1 MKTKTVQLLNEGGNV
16 EIDGIAA
23 QRLDLNK
30 ISRSKVV
37 AEIDKAL
44 KIINSTF
51 NKMYG
56 VPLWSPE
63 LINNKEFLSGSAFH
77 FFNVKI
83 PDDQFT
89 KVKSSVGDIDTM
101 VDKDLAE
108 KAKDFLTKATGKQFG
123 PAKLVG
129 FKPSPGQDT
138 LISLWQFN
146 DPPVAVQVDMELVDY
161 DKGSPTEWSK
171 FSHSSAWED
180 LSAGIKGVFHKY
192 LLRSLTHKDAKDR
205 YIQMKTK
212 LKKVNASDLAFAV
225 TGGVREK
232 FEPVIDPK
240 TKKPAV
246 ADDGLGIY
254 KEIPAS
260 EGNYTTDIKGMFT
273 LLVGRKPAKGEEKY
287 LGSFVGVLA
296 LINKYFTQE
305 DKNKISSAFMALLFS
320 PAAQQLYKGDPA
332 NDKREKEIAFTKL
345 VEILKVP
352 VDKNELAKTL
362 ADYYSRYKAES
373 INEADAP
380 DYKRQGIKHIYN
392 PGSTVEMK
400 DADFLAFVDSIAKN
414 GGTLDNIPVTLK
426 VDGAGIRFGKDQSGK
441 PFFMTSRVTTPIYA
455 DQVGMFEKYSRDNNG
470 NEEQIARA
478 EKYDQALSMIVNS
491 DFIKVL
497 PKDTI
502 VQAEMMYNAMAEKTN
517 NGLKFVNIS
526 YDPKKLGKQMTLVPI
541 IASTYSTGEALPNTI
556 IQKIISKST
565 PQIKIIGTELEHSD
579 IDVKNIVEPIV
590 KMDNALRTALSS
602 KKKNDAN
609 KAKAKEILSQARKAI
624 SDAIINSANIKGK
637 DKLGDTIEGL
647 VIAMPNGQL
656 AKVTSTE
663 MKGAMAAK
671 AVKKAPTTG
680 GNRTKAAVVTAGSFV
695 GHVGHQKVVDE
706 VIKAAQRLGG
716 DPYVYISSKV
726 GPDDPIPPEVKVATW
741 KKLYPQYAD
750 IFKLIVS
757 PDGVTVPSPVKKIEK
772 ELVLPVDSP
781 YKKIVLMVGTDRYE
795 GFKKWMDTL
804 EKRMKDPVALAKY
817 GGTQDQVSFDTIAIP
832 RGAAMGGIDASFTQ
846 LRDVL
851 KDPNLNLAQKLEA
864 WKQGFGNKLDN
875 DWVKKLMMLTAKG
888 MGIKLDEVAK
898 ITLSNDPTDLGAYI
912 RDSGKEEPTTI
923 IPVHKIIVFEPDDLH
938 AQKPNFEAN
947 MKKLLAALKKG
958 DKLPPILVRR
968 VHNGYQVLDGHHRL
982 KAYKHVGLKSI
993 PARIVDPANIKMKEA
1008 KKSPWDKMVA
1018 AVPKLKG
1025 SEERSQAAIA
1035 GIKKANKDY
1044 QDIIDREKVN
1054 EKVTAKTDKYYIN
1067 FDFADGP
1074 VYLTKHLLERLAL
1087 RELKQ
1092 KDMLDIL
1099 TSAKKIVGDRITN
1112 LSNVDFVIK
1121 RKDGLGYGIKKILQP
1136 DDSYKYV
1143 IATAHDEKNYG
1154 KYQTR
1159 YFVES
1164 DDLNIKFHDTLNPKL
1179 FDSSNRMSPVVRE
1192 KLLQIA
1198 EDFKQSLGIE
1208 IPNLVDITVSGSN
1221 AAYSYTPMS
1230 DIDLHLVVDLPD
1242 ADNDQTYREL
1252 FDAKKFQYNEQHDY
1266 KIKGFDVELY
1276 VQNANEEHISQ
1287 GIYSVMNNSWV
1298 KEPQAITAEYDEV
1311 STRAKY
1317 EQIKYLIQKALF
1329 AKDYDLASRLRQT
1342 IKKYRQVGLQTT
1354 GEFGPENL
1362 AFKALRSN
1370 GYIKKLYDLLND
1382 LRDREFSLE
1391 SSEQR
1396 LTEID
1401 MSPGALKK
1409 FSASNIAKS
1418 TSVGFEFEMIVPNMV
1433 DPYNVDYSEPDY
1445 DYDGYVES
1453 NTVGALQRDL
1463 INFFRDTAT
1472 TRQVERAVEEFSDK
1486 LNDYIHDQ
1494 FVDWLADNQDQMY
1507 EMYRDWTNLET
1518 DEEIKASIDDG
1529 DADYDKIIEKMSDQH
1544 NSEWNDLDGA
1554 LEYHGLQMY
1563 SDWSREYDL
1572 DWPHYTEGGSG
1583 EIDDDALREVA
1594 QEIKNAVGMPVKSA
1608 AGYHAF
1614 KSNREPG
1621 VWYLETDSSINASES
1636 DNEGGLELVSPPLPL
1651 EQALEK
1657 LDQVLTWMQGHGAYT
1672 DSSTGFHMGV
1682 SIPEMENVD
1691 YIKLILFLGDKY
1703 VLDEFGRLGNSY
1715 TRSALSKMEVGNAPY
1730 VMKNMPGIF
1739 DALRGGLEKAALKM
1753 LAASLVPR
1761 NDKYTSVNIKDQYVE
1776 FRSAGGNYLEA
1787 IEKIKNTLL
1796 RYVRVMAIAAD
1807 PNDAKQEYAKK
1818 LYKLLASAAANEKD
1832 LDVIKWFT
1840 MYSSGNIAKAELV
1853 ARLKQAQA
1861 KRKVLKVLDTSWT
1874 LIGMYDRPI
1883 TVIQA
1888 KTEEEAWAKGR
1899 EWEKS
1904 NPVNGGLRG
1913 IRQSTEDDIKQLTAA
1928 SNSEPAGPW
1937 QRWIVYGTGDD
1948 GRNVRLTAVSAR
1960 DRQEASRLAFRWG
1973 RDNNRVVTGLNPEDE
1988 DLVDIAN
1995 IYHRNESKEI
2005 VTELANKPY
2014 PYKADWDRD
2023 ETTAYFTTDAGIDY
2037 RVSIGVED
2045 EDFLYRANIVFYGK
2059 EGSEKIT
2066 NTGDA
2071 FRVLATVVQ
2080 IVKTYLAKYKGIK
2093 EIEFAA
2099 ELSEPSRVKLY
2110 NAFGK
2115 MLPKFI
2121 LDFKFKE
2128 ISHMRGADFYYYE
2141 RIKKPTTFKEYV
2153 EESARPFVWQK
2164 DEPKKEFTDMQ
2175 LACILGGQEYTGEI
2189 D

>member
-1 MKTKTVQLLNEGGNV
+1 MINKVILNEGGNV

-37 AEIDKAL
+37 AEIDAAL

-56 VPLWSPE
+56 VPLWNPK
-63 LINNKEFLSGSAFH
+63 LIANKEFLSGSAFH
-77 FFNVKI
+77 FFNLQI

-89 KVKSSVGDIDTM
+89 KIKSSVGDIDTM
-101 VDKDLAE
+101 VDKELAE

-123 PAKLVG
+123 PAKLIG
-129 FKPSPGQDT
+129 FKPNPGQDT

-161 DKGSPTEWSK
+161 DKGSPTDWSK

-180 LSAGIKGVFHKY
+180 LSVGVKGVFHKF

-232 FEPVIDPK
+232 FAPVIDPK

-246 ADDGLGIY
+246 ADDGIGIY

-260 EGNYTTDIKGMFT
+260 ESNYVNDIKGMFT
-273 LLVGRKPAKGEEKY
+273 LLIGRKPAKGEEKY
-287 LGSFVGVLA
+287 LGSFVGLLE

-305 DKNKISSAFMALLFS
+305 DKIKITSAFTALLFS

-332 NDKREKEIAFTKL
+332 TDKREKEIALNKL
-345 VEILKVP
+345 IEVLKVP

-362 ADYYSRYKAES
+362 ADYYGKYKAES
-373 INEADAP
+373 ITEADAP

-400 DADFLAFVDSIAKN
+400 DADFLAFVDAIAKN
-414 GGTLDNIPVTLK
+414 GGTLDNIPITLK

-441 PFFMTSRVTTPIYA
+441 PFFMTSRVTNPIYA
-455 DQVGMFEKYSRDNNG
+455 ENIGMFEKYARDNNG

-478 EKYDQALSMIVNS
+478 EKYDQALSLIVNS

-517 NGLKFVNIS
+517 QGLKFVNIS
-526 YDPKKLGKQMTLVPI
+526 YDAKKLGKQMTLVPI
-541 IASTYSTGEALPNTI
+541 LASTYSTGEALPDTI
-556 IQKIISKST
+556 IQKLISKSS
-565 PQIKIIGTELEHSD
+565 PQIKIIGTELQHGD

-590 KMDNALRTALSS
+590 KMDDALRAALSS
-602 KKKNDAN
+602 KKKNDPN

-624 SDAIINSANIKGK
+624 SDAIINNPNIKGK

-671 AVKKAPTTG
+671 AIKKAPTTG

-695 GHVGHQKVVDE
+695 GHVGHQKVVDT
-706 VIKAAQRLGG
+706 VIAAAKKLGG

-741 KKLYPQYAD
+741 KKLYPEHAG
-750 IFKLIVS
+750 IFQLIVS
-757 PDGVTVPSPVKKIEK
+757 PDGVTAPSPVKKIEK
-772 ELVLPVDSP
+772 ELVLPTDSP
-781 YKKIVLMVGTDRYE
+781 YKKVVLMVGTDRYE

-804 EKRMKDPVALAKY
+804 EKRMKDPAALAKY

-832 RGAAMGGIDASFTQ
+832 RGAALGGIDASFTQ
-846 LRDVL
+846 LRNVL

-864 WKQGFGNKLDN
+864 WKQGFGNKLDD

-888 MGIKLDEVAK
+888 MGIKLDEV
-898 ITLSNDPTDLGAYI
+898 
-912 RDSGKEEPTTI
+912 
-923 IPVHKIIVFEPDDLH
+923 
-938 AQKPNFEAN
+938 
-947 MKKLLAALKKG
+947 
-958 DKLPPILVRR
+958 RR
-968 VHNGYQVLDGHHRL
+968 
-982 KAYKHVGLKSI
+982 
-993 PARIVDPANIKMKEA
+993 
-1008 KKSPWDKMVA
+1008 KSPWEKMVA
-1018 AVPKLKG
+1018 AVPSLKG
-1025 SEERSQAAIA
+1025 SDERSQAAIA

-1044 QDIIDREKVN
+1044 QDILDKEKINEEEEVHPTNIWFPDGQLWALDHFYDRLN
-1054 EKVTAKTDKYYIN
+1054 DN
-1067 FDFADGP
+1067 
-1074 VYLTKHLLERLAL
+1074 LLDRKMLAMMIVKL
-1087 RELKQ
+1087 VKQ
-1092 KDMLDIL
+1092 HGHEVSKMPA
-1099 TSAKKIVGDRITN
+1099 TR
-1112 LSNVDFVIK
+1112 FVIRNK
-1121 RKDGLGYGIKKILQP
+1121 LGVGIVVEKQEYNGDYRYVLITSHPSLKISSDQ
-1136 DDSYKYV
+1136 
-1143 IATAHDEKNYG
+1143 
-1154 KYQTR
+1154 
-1159 YFVES
+1159 FVYMVEN
-1164 DDLNIKFHDTLNPKL
+1164 DDLNVHFHDKLNPKL
-1179 FDSSNRMSPVVRE
+1179 FDSDNRMSPVVRE

-1221 AAYSYTPMS
+1221 AAYSYTPSS

-1276 VQNANEEHISQ
+1276 VQNANEEHVSQ
-1287 GIYSVMNNSWV
+1287 GIYSVMNDSWV
-1298 KEPQAITAEYDEV
+1298 KEPQPITAEYDEV

-1317 EQIKYLIQKALF
+1317 DQLKYLIQKAVF
-1329 AKDYDLASRLRQT
+1329 VKDYDLASKLRQT
-1342 IKKYRQVGLQTT
+1342 IKKYRQVGLHTT

-1362 AFKALRSN
+1362 AFKALRTN
-1370 GYIKKLYDLLND
+1370 GYIKKLYDLLNN
-1382 LRDREFSLE
+1382 LKDREFSLE

-1453 NTVGALQRDL
+1453 NTVTALQRDL
-1463 INFFRDTAT
+1463 INFFRETTT
-1472 TRQVERAVEEFSDK
+1472 TRQVERAVEEFSDR
-1486 LNDYIHDQ
+1486 LNDFISNQ
-1494 FVDWLADNQDQMY
+1494 FDEWLADNQDMLY

-1518 DEEIKASIDDG
+1518 EEEIKASIDDE
-1529 DADYDKIIEKMSDQH
+1529 DADYDRIMEKMRDQH
-1544 NSEWNDLDGA
+1544 NSEWDDLDGA
-1554 LEYHGLQMY
+1554 LEYNDLQMY
-1563 SDWSREYDL
+1563 SDWAREYDL
-1572 DWPHYTEGGSG
+1572 DWPHYTEGGSD
-1583 EIDDDALREVA
+1583 EIDEDAMREVA
-1594 QEIKNAVGMPVKSA
+1594 DEIKNAVGMPVKSA

-1621 VWYLETDSSINASES
+1621 VWYLETDSSIDASES

-1657 LDQVLTWMQGHGAYT
+1657 LDQVLTWMRNHGAYT

-1715 TRSALSKMEVGNAPY
+1715 TRSALEKMEVGNAPY

-1761 NDKYTSVNIKDQYVE
+1761 NDKYTSVNIKDKYVE

-1818 LYKLLASAAANEKD
+1818 LYKLLGTAASNEKD

-1840 MYSSGNIAKAELV
+1840 MYSSGNLEKAELV
-1853 ARLKQAQA
+1853 SKLKQAQA
-1861 KRKVLKVLDTSWT
+1861 KRAQLKGPEVKWAILDK
-1874 LIGMYDRPI
+1874 YDYPVTI
-1883 TVIQA
+1883 VTA
-1888 KTEEEAWAKGR
+1888 KTESEAFQKGIA
-1899 EWEKS
+1899 WQQS
-1904 NPVNGGLRG
+1904 NYAAGGVRG
-1913 IRQSTEDDIKQLTAA
+1913 VRRATEDDIDFL
-1928 SNSEPAGPW
+1928 SNKLGADTCSTW

-1948 GRNVRLTAVSAR
+1948 GRNVPLTAVSAR

-1973 RDNNRVVTGLNPEDE
+1973 RDNNRVVTGLEPDNERE
-1988 DLVDIAN
+1988 DLAN
-1995 IYHRNESKEI
+1995 MIHRNESKSPI
-2005 VTELANKPY
+2005 TLA
-2014 PYKADWDRD
+2014 
-2023 ETTAYFTTDAGIDY
+2023 DY
-2037 RVSIGVED
+2037 I
-2045 EDFLYRANIVFYGK
+2045 
-2059 EGSEKIT
+2059 
-2066 NTGDA
+2066 
-2071 FRVLATVVQ
+2071 
-2080 IVKTYLAKYKGIK
+2080 
-2093 EIEFAA
+2093 A
-2099 ELSEPSRVKLY
+2099 ES
-2110 NAFGK
+2110 N
-2115 MLPKFI
+2115 
-2121 LDFKFKE
+2121 
-2128 ISHMRGADFYYYE
+2128 
-2141 RIKKPTTFKEYV
+2141 
-2153 EESARPFVWQK
+2153 RPFIWN
-2164 DEPKKEFTDMQ
+2164 KE
-2175 LACILGGQEYTGEI
+2175 
-2189 D
+2189 

>member
-1 MKTKTVQLLNEGGNV
+1 MINKKILNEGGNV

-63 LINNKEFLSGSAFH
+63 LIANKEFLSGSAFH

-232 FEPVIDPK
+232 FAPVIDPK

-273 LLVGRKPAKGEEKY
+273 LLIGRKSAKGEEKY
-287 LGSFVGVLA
+287 LGSFVGVLE

-305 DKNKISSAFMALLFS
+305 DKNKITSAFMALLFS

-332 NDKREKEIAFTKL
+332 TDKREKEIAFKKL
-345 VEILKVP
+345 VETLKVS

-362 ADYYSRYKAES
+362 ADYYSRYKTES
-373 INEADAP
+373 ITEADAP

-414 GGTLDNIPVTLK
+414 GGTLDNIPITLK

-441 PFFMTSRVTTPIYA
+441 PFFMTSRVTNPIYA
-455 DQVGMFEKYSRDNNG
+455 DQIGMFEKYARDNNA

-478 EKYDQALSMIVNS
+478 EKYDQALSLIVNS
-491 DFIKVL
+491 DFIKIL
-497 PKDTI
+497 PQDTI

-526 YDPKKLGKQMTLVPI
+526 YDAKKLGKQMTLVPI
-541 IASTYSTGEALPNTI
+541 LASTYSTGEALPETI
-556 IQKIISKST
+556 IQKLISKSS
-565 PQIKIIGTELEHSD
+565 PQIKIIGTELQHGD

-590 KMDNALRTALSS
+590 KMDTSLRAALSS
-602 KKKNDAN
+602 KKKNDPN

-624 SDAIINSANIKGK
+624 SDAIINNPNIKGK

-695 GHVGHQKVVDE
+695 GHVGHQKVIDN
-706 VIKAAQRLGG
+706 VIAAAKKLGG

-726 GPDDPIPPEVKVATW
+726 GPDDPIPPEVKIATW
-741 KKLYPQYAD
+741 KKLYPEYAG
-750 IFKLIVS
+750 IFQLIVS

-772 ELVLPVDSP
+772 ELVLPADSP

-795 GFKKWMDTL
+795 GFKKWIDTL

-832 RGAAMGGIDASFTQ
+832 RGAALGGIDASFSQ
-846 LRDVL
+846 LRNIL

-864 WKQGFGNKLDN
+864 WKQGFGNKLDD
-875 DWVKKLMMLTAKG
+875 DWIKKLMMLTAKG
-888 MGIKLDEVAK
+888 MGIKLDEV
-898 ITLSNDPTDLGAYI
+898 
-912 RDSGKEEPTTI
+912 
-923 IPVHKIIVFEPDDLH
+923 
-938 AQKPNFEAN
+938 
-947 MKKLLAALKKG
+947 
-958 DKLPPILVRR
+958 RR
-968 VHNGYQVLDGHHRL
+968 
-982 KAYKHVGLKSI
+982 
-993 PARIVDPANIKMKEA
+993 
-1008 KKSPWDKMVA
+1008 KSPWEKMVA
-1018 AVPKLKG
+1018 AVPSLKG
-1025 SEERSQAAIA
+1025 SDERSQAAIA

-1044 QDIIDREKVN
+1044 QDILDKEKVN

-1099 TSAKKIVGDRITN
+1099 SSAKQTVGNRIKN

-1164 DDLNIKFHDTLNPKL
+1164 DDLNVHFHNTLNPKL
-1179 FDSSNRMSPVVRE
+1179 FGSDNRMSPVVRE
-1192 KLLQIA
+1192 KLLKIA
-1198 EDFKQSLGIE
+1198 EDFKESLGIE

-1221 AAYSYTPMS
+1221 AAYSYTPSS

-1276 VQNANEEHISQ
+1276 VQNANEEHVSQ
-1287 GIYSVMNNSWV
+1287 GIYSVMNDNWV
-1298 KEPQAITAEYDEV
+1298 KEPQPITAEYDEV

-1317 EQIKYLIQKALF
+1317 DQLKYLIQKAIF
-1329 AKDYDLASRLRQT
+1329 VKDYNLASKLRQT
-1342 IKKYRQVGLQTT
+1342 IKKYRQVGLHST

-1362 AFKALRSN
+1362 AFKALRTN
-1370 GYIKKLYDLLND
+1370 GYIKKLYDLLNN
-1382 LRDREFSLE
+1382 LKDREFSLE

-1433 DPYNVDYSEPDY
+1433 DEYGGDPEIDY

-1453 NTVGALQRDL
+1453 NTVSAMQRDL
-1463 INFFRDTAT
+1463 INFFRDTST
-1472 TRQVERAVEEFSDK
+1472 TRQVERAVEDFSDA
-1486 LNDYIHDQ
+1486 LNEFISNQ
-1494 FVDWLADNQDQMY
+1494 FDEWLADNQDMLY

-1518 DEEIKASIDDG
+1518 EEEIKASIDDE
-1529 DADYDKIIEKMSDQH
+1529 DADYDRIIEKMRDQH
-1544 NSEWNDLDGA
+1544 MSEWDDLAGA
-1554 LEYHGLQMY
+1554 LEYNGLEMY

-1572 DWPHYTEGGSG
+1572 EWPHYTEGGSD
-1583 EIDDDALREVA
+1583 EIDSDAMREVA
-1594 QEIKNAVGMPVKSA
+1594 DEIKNAVGMPVKSA

-1614 KSNREPG
+1614 KHAREEG
-1621 VWYLETDSSINASES
+1621 VWYLETDSSIDASES
-1636 DNEGGLELVSPPLPL
+1636 DGEGGLELVSPPLPL

-1657 LDQVLTWMQGHGAYT
+1657 LDQVLTWMRNHGAYT

-1715 TRSALSKMEVGNAPY
+1715 TRSALSKMELGNAPH
-1730 VMKNMPGIF
+1730 VIRTMPGIF

-1753 LAASLVPR
+1753 LAATLVPR

-1818 LYKLLASAAANEKD
+1818 LYKLLGTAAANEKD

-1840 MYSSGNIAKAELV
+1840 MYSSGNLEKAELV
-1853 ARLKQAQA
+1853 AKLKQAQA
-1861 KRKVLKVLDTSWT
+1861 RRKVLKVLDTSWT
-1874 LIGMYDRPI
+1874 LLGMYDRPV
-1883 TVIQA
+1883 TVVQA
-1888 KTEEEAWAKGR
+1888 KTQEEAWAKGR

-1913 IRQSTEDDIKQLTAA
+1913 IRQSTEDDIQQLTAA
-1928 SNSEPAGPW
+1928 SSNEPAGRW
-1937 QRWIVYGTGDD
+1937 QRWVIYGDNDD
-1948 GRNVRLTAVSAR
+1948 GNSIPLAYISAR

-1973 RDNNRVVTGLNPEDE
+1973 RDNNRVINGLRAED
-1988 DLVDIAN
+1988 DIAVSDM
-1995 IYHRNESKEI
+1995 IHRNESKEI
-2005 VTELANKPY
+2005 VNELANKPY
-2014 PYKADWDRD
+2014 DINLAYSTKWDADYVFKNNKGSQFTISFTKD
-2023 ETTAYFTTDAGIDY
+2023 EPSVVSVSFSNDEYHDDPDKS
-2037 RVSIGVED
+2037 SIG
-2045 EDFLYRANIVFYGK
+2045 IT
-2059 EGSEKIT
+2059 GS
-2066 NTGDA
+2066 GDA
-2071 FRVLATVVQ
+2071 FRVFATVADA
-2080 IVKTYLAKYKGIK
+2080 IKKYLAKNP
-2093 EIEFAA
+2093 EIEKVEFAA
-2099 ELSEPSRVKLY
+2099 DSDEKSRIKLY
-2110 NAFGK
+2110 DSMAK
-2115 MLPKFI
+2115 V
-2121 LDFKFKE
+2121 
-2128 ISHMRGADFYYYE
+2128 ISRHIPSLQFAGVKTLITTGYRVYTFSNYE
-2141 RIKKPTTFKEYV
+2141 KVKKPTTFKEYV
-2153 EESARPFVWQK
+2153 EESSKPFVWKK
-2164 DEPKKEFTDMQ
+2164 DEPKKELTEMQ
-2175 LACILGGQEYTGEI
+2175 KACILGGQEYTGEI
-2189 D
+2189 N

>member
-1 MKTKTVQLLNEGGNV
+1 MINKVILNEGGNV

-63 LINNKEFLSGSAFH
+63 LIANKEFLSGSAFH

-123 PAKLVG
+123 PAKLIG

-232 FEPVIDPK
+232 FAPVIDPK

-273 LLVGRKPAKGEEKY
+273 LLIGRKPAKGEEKY
-287 LGSFVGVLA
+287 LGSFVGVLE

-305 DKNKISSAFMALLFS
+305 DKNKIASAFMALLFS

-332 NDKREKEIAFTKL
+332 TDKREKEIAFNKL
-345 VEILKVP
+345 VETLKVP

-362 ADYYSRYKAES
+362 ADYYSRYKTES
-373 INEADAP
+373 ITEADAP

-400 DADFLAFVDSIAKN
+400 DADFLAFVDAIAKN
-414 GGTLDNIPVTLK
+414 GGTLDNIPITLK

-441 PFFMTSRVTTPIYA
+441 PFFMTSRVTNPIYA
-455 DQVGMFEKYSRDNNG
+455 ENIGMFEKYARDNNG

-478 EKYDQALSMIVNS
+478 EKYDQALSLIVNS

-517 NGLKFVNIS
+517 QGLKFVNIS
-526 YDPKKLGKQMTLVPI
+526 YDTKKLGKQMTLVPI
-541 IASTYSTGEALPNTI
+541 LASTYSTGEALPETI
-556 IQKIISKST
+556 IQKLISKSS
-565 PQIKIIGTELEHSD
+565 PQIKIIGTELQHGD

-590 KMDNALRTALSS
+590 KMDDALRAALSS
-602 KKKNDAN
+602 KKKNDPN

-624 SDAIINSANIKGK
+624 SDAIINNPNIKGK

-671 AVKKAPTTG
+671 AIKKAPTTG

-695 GHVGHQKVVDE
+695 GHLGHQKVIDT
-706 VIKAAQRLGG
+706 VIAAAKKLGG

-726 GPDDPIPPEVKVATW
+726 GPDDPIPPEVKIATW
-741 KKLYPQYAD
+741 KKLYPEYAG
-750 IFKLIVS
+750 IFQLIVS
-757 PDGVTVPSPVKKIEK
+757 PDGVTAPSPVKKIEK
-772 ELVLPVDSP
+772 ELVLPADSP
-781 YKKIVLMVGTDRYE
+781 YKKVVLMVGTDRYE

-804 EKRMKDPVALAKY
+804 EKRMKDPAALAKY

-832 RGAAMGGIDASFTQ
+832 RGSALGGIDASFTQ
-846 LRDVL
+846 LRNVL
-851 KDPNLNLAQKLEA
+851 KDPNLSLAQKLEA
-864 WKQGFGNKLDN
+864 WKAGFGNKLDD

-888 MGIKLDEVAK
+888 MGIKLDEV
-898 ITLSNDPTDLGAYI
+898 
-912 RDSGKEEPTTI
+912 
-923 IPVHKIIVFEPDDLH
+923 
-938 AQKPNFEAN
+938 
-947 MKKLLAALKKG
+947 
-958 DKLPPILVRR
+958 RR
-968 VHNGYQVLDGHHRL
+968 
-982 KAYKHVGLKSI
+982 
-993 PARIVDPANIKMKEA
+993 
-1008 KKSPWDKMVA
+1008 KSPWEKMVA
-1018 AVPKLKG
+1018 AVPSLKG
-1025 SEERSQAAIA
+1025 SDERSQAAIA

-1044 QDIIDREKVN
+1044 QDILDKEKVN
-1054 EKVTAKTDKYYIN
+1054 EEEEEVHPTNIW
-1067 FDFADGP
+1067 FPDGQLWALDHF
-1074 VYLTKHLLERLAL
+1074 YDRLNDNLLDRKMLAMMIVKL
-1087 RELKQ
+1087 IKQ
-1092 KDMLDIL
+1092 HGNEVSKMPA
-1099 TSAKKIVGDRITN
+1099 SR
-1112 LSNVDFVIK
+1112 FVIRNK
-1121 RKDGLGYGIKKILQP
+1121 LGVGIVVEKQEYNDGYRYVLITSHPSLKISSDQ
-1136 DDSYKYV
+1136 
-1143 IATAHDEKNYG
+1143 
-1154 KYQTR
+1154 
-1159 YFVES
+1159 FVYMVEN
-1164 DDLNIKFHDTLNPKL
+1164 DDLNVHFHDTLNPKL
-1179 FDSSNRMSPVVRE
+1179 FDSDNRMSPIVRK

-1221 AAYSYTPMS
+1221 AAYSYTPSS

-1276 VQNANEEHISQ
+1276 VQNANEEHVSQ
-1287 GIYSVMNNSWV
+1287 GIYSVMNDSWV

-1317 EQIKYLIQKALF
+1317 DQLKYLIQKAVF
-1329 AKDYDLASRLRQT
+1329 VKDYELASKLRQT
-1342 IKKYRQVGLQTT
+1342 IKKYRQVGLHTT

-1362 AFKALRSN
+1362 AFKALRTN
-1370 GYIKKLYDLLND
+1370 GYIKKLYDLLNNLKD
-1382 LRDREFSLE
+1382 QEFSLE

-1418 TSVGFEFEMIVPNMV
+1418 TSVGFEFEMIVPNMS
-1433 DPYNVDYSEPDY
+1433 DPDGGDSEPDY
-1445 DYDGYVES
+1445 DYDDYVDQS
-1453 NTVGALQRDL
+1453 TVGALQRDL
-1463 INFFRDTAT
+1463 IGFFRESNT
-1472 TRQVERAVEEFSDK
+1472 TRQVERAVEDFSDR
-1486 LNDYIHDQ
+1486 LNDFISNQ
-1494 FVDWLADNQDQMY
+1494 FDEWLADNQDMLY
-1507 EMYRDWTNLET
+1507 DMYRDWTNLET
-1518 DEEIKASIDDG
+1518 EEEIKASIDDE
-1529 DADYDKIIEKMSDQH
+1529 DADYDRIMEKMRDQH
-1544 NSEWNDLDGA
+1544 NSEWDDLAGA
-1554 LEYHGLQMY
+1554 LEYNDLMMY
-1563 SDWSREYDL
+1563 SDWAREYDF
-1572 DWPHYTEGGSG
+1572 DWPHYTEPASG

-1621 VWYLETDSSINASES
+1621 VWYLETDSSIDASES
-1636 DNEGGLELVSPPLPL
+1636 DGEGGLELVSPPLPL

-1657 LDQVLTWMQGHGAYT
+1657 LDQVLTWMRNHGAYT

-1682 SIPEMENVD
+1682 SIPEMDNVD

-1703 VLDEFGRLGNSY
+1703 VLEEFGRLSNTY
-1715 TRSALSKMEVGNAPY
+1715 TRSALDKMQVINAPY
-1730 VMKNMPGIF
+1730 TMKNMPGIF

-1753 LAASLVPR
+1753 LEASLVPR

-1796 RYVRVMAIAAD
+1796 RYVRVMAIASD

-1883 TVIQA
+1883 TIVQA

-1913 IRQSTEDDIKQLTAA
+1913 IRQSTEDDIQQLTAA
-1928 SNSEPAGPW
+1928 SSNEPEGSL
-1937 QRWIVYGTGDD
+1937 QRWVIYGDNDD
-1948 GRNVRLTAVSAR
+1948 GNSIPLAYISAR

-1973 RDNNRVVTGLNPEDE
+1973 RDNNRVINGLRAED
-1988 DLVDIAN
+1988 DIAVSDM
-1995 IYHRNESKEI
+1995 IHRNESKRP
-2005 VTELANKPY
+2005 TSLAGY
-2014 PYKADWDRD
+2014 
-2023 ETTAYFTTDAGIDY
+2023 I
-2037 RVSIGVED
+2037 
-2045 EDFLYRANIVFYGK
+2045 
-2059 EGSEKIT
+2059 
-2066 NTGDA
+2066 
-2071 FRVLATVVQ
+2071 
-2080 IVKTYLAKYKGIK
+2080 
-2093 EIEFAA
+2093 A
-2099 ELSEPSRVKLY
+2099 ES
-2110 NAFGK
+2110 N
-2115 MLPKFI
+2115 
-2121 LDFKFKE
+2121 
-2128 ISHMRGADFYYYE
+2128 
-2141 RIKKPTTFKEYV
+2141 
-2153 EESARPFVWQK
+2153 RPFVWQK

>member
-1 MKTKTVQLLNEGGNV
+1 MINKVILNEGGNV

-63 LINNKEFLSGSAFH
+63 LIANKEFLSGSAFH

-108 KAKDFLTKATGKQFG
+108 KAKNFLTRATGKQFG

-129 FKPSPGQDT
+129 FKTSPGQDT

-260 EGNYTTDIKGMFT
+260 DGNYTTDIKGMFT

-332 NDKREKEIAFTKL
+332 NDKREKEIAFNKL

-362 ADYYSRYKAES
+362 ADYYSKYKAES

-541 IASTYSTGEALPNTI
+541 IASTYSTGETLPNTI

-671 AVKKAPTTG
+671 AIKKAPTTG

-695 GHVGHQKVVDE
+695 GHIGHQKVVDE

-726 GPDDPIPPEVKVATW
+726 GPDDPIPPEVKVVTW
-741 KKLYPQYAD
+741 KKLYPKYAD

-772 ELVLPVDSP
+772 ELVLPSDSP
-781 YKKIVLMVGTDRYE
+781 YKKVVLMVGTDRYE
-795 GFKKWMDTL
+795 GFRKWMDTL

-864 WKQGFGNKLDN
+864 WKQGFGNKLDD

-888 MGIKLDEVAK
+888 MGIKLDE
-898 ITLSNDPTDLGAYI
+898 I
-912 RDSGKEEPTTI
+912 R
-923 IPVHKIIVFEPDDLH
+923 
-938 AQKPNFEAN
+938 
-947 MKKLLAALKKG
+947 
-958 DKLPPILVRR
+958 
-968 VHNGYQVLDGHHRL
+968 
-982 KAYKHVGLKSI
+982 
-993 PARIVDPANIKMKEA
+993 
-1008 KKSPWDKMVA
+1008 KSPWDKMVA

-1025 SEERSQAAIA
+1025 SDERSQVAIA

-1074 VYLTKHLLERLAL
+1074 VYLSKHLLERLAL

-1317 EQIKYLIQKALF
+1317 EQLKYLIQKALF

-1418 TSVGFEFEMIVPNMV
+1418 TSVGFEFEMIVPNMTDNDV
-1433 DPYNVDYSEPDY
+1433 GDPEQDL

-1453 NTVGALQRDL
+1453 NTVGSLQRDL
-1463 INFFRDTAT
+1463 IGFFRDTTT

-1486 LNDYIHDQ
+1486 LNDYIHED
-1494 FVDWLADNQDQMY
+1494 FVDWLEDNQDRMY
-1507 EMYRDWTNLET
+1507 EMYRDWTNLKT

-1529 DADYDKIIEKMSDQH
+1529 DADYDKIIEKMNDRH
-1544 NSEWNDLDGA
+1544 NREWNDLDSV

-1572 DWPHYTEGGSG
+1572 DWPHYTEISG
-1583 EIDDDALREVA
+1583 EIDDDALKEVA
-1594 QEIKNAVGMPVKSA
+1594 QEIKNAVNMPVKSA
-1608 AGYHAF
+1608 VGYHAF
-1614 KSNREPG
+1614 KSNREDG

-1636 DNEGGLELVSPPLPL
+1636 DGEGGLELVSPPLPL

-1657 LDQVLTWMQGHGAYT
+1657 LDQVLAWMQGHGAYT

-1703 VLDEFGRLGNSY
+1703 VLEEFGRLGNSY
-1715 TRSALSKMEVGNAPY
+1715 TRSALSKMELGNAPH
-1730 VMKNMPGIF
+1730 VIKTMPGIF

-1818 LYKLLASAAANEKD
+1818 LYKLLASAATNEKD

-1840 MYSSGNIAKAELV
+1840 MYSSGNLAKAELV
-1853 ARLKQAQA
+1853 SKLKQAQA
-1861 KRKVLKVLDTSWT
+1861 RRKVLKAIGTSWT

-1888 KTEEEAWAKGR
+1888 KTQEEAWAKGR

-1937 QRWIVYGTGDD
+1937 QRWIVYGDNDD
-1948 GRNVRLTAVSAR
+1948 DNSIPLAYISAR

-1973 RDNNRVVTGLNPEDE
+1973 RDNNRVVTG
-1988 DLVDIAN
+1988 I
-1995 IYHRNESKEI
+1995 
-2005 VTELANKPY
+2005 
-2014 PYKADWDRD
+2014 DRD
-2023 ETTAYFTTDAGIDY
+2023 ITSESNRPTSLAGYI
-2037 RVSIGVED
+2037 
-2045 EDFLYRANIVFYGK
+2045 A
-2059 EGSEKIT
+2059 
-2066 NTGDA
+2066 
-2071 FRVLATVVQ
+2071 
-2080 IVKTYLAKYKGIK
+2080 
-2093 EIEFAA
+2093 
-2099 ELSEPSRVKLY
+2099 
-2110 NAFGK
+2110 
-2115 MLPKFI
+2115 
-2121 LDFKFKE
+2121 
-2128 ISHMRGADFYYYE
+2128 
-2141 RIKKPTTFKEYV
+2141 
-2153 EESARPFVWQK
+2153 ESARPFEWNKAK
-2164 DEPKKEFTDMQ
+2164 DKPKKELTEMQ
-2175 LACILGGQEYTGEI
+2175 KACILGGQEYTGEI
-2189 D
+2189 N